1 MEVHAVDTFYSEHM
15 ETIKIH
21 PIHPHD
27 MVDKKPTSYIYEPG
41 KFVGTCRKIG
51 TNSVCVTIPKKMV
64 QAMALRPGVTVMVY
78 MERAKA
84 ALVPIEEEEE

>member
-1 MEVHAVDTFYSEHM
+1 MVYRIDTFYSGHR
-15 ETIKIH
+15 ETIKTH

-27 MVDKKPTSYIYEPG
+27 MAEKQPTSYIYEPG

-51 TNSVCVTIPKKMV
+51 TNSVCVTVPKKMV

-84 ALVPIEEEEE
+84 APVPKEEEEE